1 MMNGKN
7 VFNLPV
13 KNYLITSENIWKNA
27 TNQGDDYTTGCLLEY
42 NYFKNYYYIITID
55 LSKQQALDVDP

>member
-7 VFNLPV
+7 LFNLPV
-13 KNYLITSENIWKNA
+13 KNYLITLENIWKNA
-27 TNQGDDYTTGCLLEY
+27 TNQGDDYTTDWLLEY

>member
-7 VFNLPV
+7 VFNLLV
-13 KNYLITSENIWKNA
+13 KNYLITLENIWKNA

>member
-1 MMNGKN
+1 MMSGKN

-13 KNYLITSENIWKNA
+13 KNYLITLENIWKNA
-27 TNQGDDYTTGCLLEY
+27 TNQGDDYTTDCLLEY

>member
-13 KNYLITSENIWKNA
+13 KNYLITLENIWKNA
-27 TNQGDDYTTGCLLEY
+27 TNQGDDYTTDCLLEY